1 MYFVSYS
8 SLSIYIRG
16 RLNKNKKLEKEQR
29 RSNQFCM
36 ASIPISLLNVR

>member
-16 RLNKNKKLEKEQR
+16 RLNKNKKLEKKEKEEEVQ
-29 RSNQFCM
+29 
-36 ASIPISLLNVR
+36 SILHGLDPN